1 MEITKRTP
9 NPDRHPPSGRTASDA
24 TGINIDQR
32 RPIDPRMPNAPP
44 A

>member
-1 MEITKRTP
+1 MDTKAKPSQTP
-9 NPDRHPPSGRTASDA
+9 RPAGGRPASDA

-32 RPIDPRMPNAPP
+32 RPIDPRMPTAPP

>member
-1 MEITKRTP
+1 MTP
-9 NPDRHPPSGRTASDA
+9 TQAKPAAVLPRGEGRKPREA

-32 RPIDPRMPNAPP
+32 RPIDPRMPNAAP